1 LKRIAILG
9 CGVIGTQIAIAID
22 SGLIKAELTHIF
34 DNDAT
39 KSKELI
45 SKLKHKPEIVQNVHL
60 LSSNPVDLVV
70 EAASQN
76 AVSDNAL
83 SILQNK
89 RDLMIM
95 SAGALL
101 DESVFEIISDACKE
115 FKKTV
120 YLPSG
125 AISGLDAIKSVKNEL
140 DYVTLVT
147 TKHPK
152 SLKGAKFFD
161 SSDITIDNISET
173 TTIFQGTATEAVRL
187 FPKNVNVAALLSL
200 AGLGSHET
208 IVKIIADPNTN
219 KNTHQIEA
227 KGKFG
232 KITTTIENV
241 PDPTNP
247 KTSRL
252 ATLSA
257 IETLRSICVN
267 GIEIGT

>member
-1 LKRIAILG
+1 LKRIGLLG
-9 CGVIGTQIAIAID
+9 CGAIGTQIAIAID
-22 SGLIKAELTHIF
+22 TGIIHAQLTHIF
-34 DNDAT
+34 DSDKKNA
-39 KSKELI
+39 ENLI
-45 SKLKHKPEIVQNVHL
+45 TKLKQKPIIVENVHL
-60 LSSNPVDLVV
+60 LSSNPVDLIV
-70 EAASQN
+70 EAASQQ

-83 SILQNK
+83 SILQNR

-140 DYVTLVT
+140 DYVTITT

-152 SLKGAKFFD
+152 SLEGAKFFETSTLD
-161 SSDITIDNISET
+161 LDNIST
-173 TTIFQGTATEAVRL
+173 STTIFEGTASEAVRL
-187 FPKNVNVAALLSL
+187 FPKNVNVSALLSL

-208 IVKIIADPNTN
+208 IVKVVADPNID
-219 KNTHQIEA
+219 KNVHQIES

-232 KITTTIENV
+232 KISTTVENV
-241 PDPTNP
+241 PDPSNP

-257 IETLRSICVN
+257 IETLRSICSD
-267 GIEIGT
+267 GIKIGT

>member
-1 LKRIAILG
+1 MKRIGILG

-22 SGLIKAELTHIF
+22 SGIIKAKLTHVF
-34 DNDAT
+34 DNEIS
-39 KSKELI
+39 KSKELV
-45 SKLKHKPEIVQNVHL
+45 SKLKQKPEIVQNVHL
-60 LSSNPVDLVV
+60 LSSNPVDLVI
-70 EAASQN
+70 EAASQD

-101 DESVFEIISDACKE
+101 DESVFEIIFDACKE

-125 AISGLDAIKSVKNEL
+125 AISGLDAIKSVKSEL
-140 DYVTLVT
+140 DSVILVT

-152 SLKGAKFFD
+152 SLKGAKFFEV
-161 SSDITIDNISET
+161 SDINIENISEI
-173 TTIFQGTATEAVRL
+173 TTIFEGTATEAVRL
-187 FPKNVNVAALLSL
+187 FPKNINVAALLSL

-219 KNTHQIEA
+219 KNTHQIEV
-227 KGKFG
+227 KGGFG
-232 KITTTIENV
+232 KITTIVENI
-241 PDPTNP
+241 PDPNNLR
-247 KTSRL
+247 TSRL

-257 IETLRSICVN
+257 IETLRNICDD
-267 GIEIGT
+267 GIHIGT